1 MVSSSSTV
9 ADDPLLG
16 RGKNLWSGQP
26 GLRLPDAN
34 GLDIGLDRGSRGSGE
49 AQGLVTLT
57 QFYLVSFIQSRSIV
71 QKCVCKNR
79 LSRFA

>member
-9 ADDPLLG
+9 ADDPMLG
-16 RGKNLWSGQP
+16 GGKNLWSDQS
-26 GLRLPDAN
+26 GLRLPDTD

-57 QFYLVSFIQSRSIV
+57 QFHLVSFTQSRTIV